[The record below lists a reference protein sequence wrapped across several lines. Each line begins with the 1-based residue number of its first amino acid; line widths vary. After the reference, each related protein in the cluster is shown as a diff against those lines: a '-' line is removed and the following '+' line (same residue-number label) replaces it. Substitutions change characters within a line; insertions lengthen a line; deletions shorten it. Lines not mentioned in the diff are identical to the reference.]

1 MILRPPRSTLFPYTT
16 LFRSIPRSDRGV
28 QTAVSAAPRISRHH
42 RRRCVFEQPSWLST
56 TGGDQKHTQVAVANT
71 ASNVTARIRYIHAVG
86 TQFTVEQATWL
97 SKNDPEGRL
106 ESSDISSS
114 VSLVGNE
121 SRYFVLMQIDRDNN
135 LWASRNMTETN

>member
-1 MILRPPRSTLFPYTT
+1 M
-16 LFRSIPRSDRGV
+16 
-28 QTAVSAAPRISRHH
+28 
-42 RRRCVFEQPSWLST
+42 
-56 TGGDQKHTQVAVANT
+56 
-71 ASNVTARIRYIHAVG
+71 
-86 TQFTVEQATWL
+86 EQATWL

-135 LWASRNMTETN
+135 LWASRNMTEQVGLLDVGRWTAEITVSSDTCESLHGDNRFYSATGQALRIRPASLSRRRNSGDSVMEHIYRLEAPLLVDVGIGDNWRDAK